1 MTDQLVVVENFTQW
15 RKAVKELDA
24 GLDKE
29 LKVGLKA
36 IGSKVTTKAQ
46 AEAGAK
52 GLLKTGDLIKK
63 IAPSVTQKGVA
74 IVSKAKRESSPGTR
88 KFRDGRGRSRYAG
101 KPFPY
106 PMVYEYGGRG
116 GSGSRAFLAPAVQK
130 SSQLIMSELEKVIET
145 TASKAGFH

>member
-1 MTDQLVVVENFTQW
+1 MTDQLVVVENFSQW

-29 LKVGLKA
+29 LKAGLKA

-52 GLLKTGDLIKK
+52 GLVKTGELIRK
-63 IAPSVTQKGVA
+63 ISPSVTQKGVA
-74 IVSKAKRESSPGTR
+74 IVSKAKRPASSG
-88 KFRDGRGRSRYAG
+88 KRGASRYAG

>member
-15 RKAVKELDA
+15 RKAVKDLDA

-29 LKVGLKA
+29 LKAGLKS

-46 AEAGAK
+46 AEADAK
-52 GLLKTGDLIKK
+52 GLVKTGELIRK
-63 IAPSVTQKGVA
+63 ISPSVTQKGVA
-74 IVSKAKRESSPGTR
+74 IVSKAKRPASNGKR
-88 KFRDGRGRSRYAG
+88 KSRYAG

-106 PMVYEYGGRG
+106 PMVYEYGRRG
-116 GSGSRAFLAPAVQK
+116 KSTSRAFLAPAVQK
-130 SSQLIMSELEKVIET
+130 SSELIMSELEKVIET

>member
-1 MTDQLVVVENFTQW
+1 MADQLVVVENFTQW
-15 RKAVKELDA
+15 RKAVKQLDA

-29 LKVGLKA
+29 LKAGLKA

-52 GLLKTGDLIKK
+52 GLVKTGELIRK
-63 IAPSVTQKGVA
+63 ISPSVTQKGVA
-74 IVSKAKRESSPGTR
+74 IVSKAKRPASNGKR
-88 KFRDGRGRSRYAG
+88 KSRYAG

-116 GSGSRAFLAPAVQK
+116 KSTSRAFLAPAVQK
-130 SSQLIMSELEKVIET
+130 SSELIMSELEKVIET
-145 TASKAGFH
+145 TASKAGFK

>member
-29 LKVGLKA
+29 LKAGLKA
-36 IGSKVTTKAQ
+36 IGSKVSTKAQ
-46 AEAGAK
+46 AEAAGR
-52 GLLKTGDLIKK
+52 GLVKTGELVRK
-63 IAPSVTQKGVA
+63 ISPSVTQKGVA
-74 IVSKAKRESSPGTR
+74 IVSKAKRPASSGKR
-88 KFRDGRGRSRYAG
+88 KSRYAG

-116 GSGSRAFLAPAVQK
+116 GAGSRAFLAPAVQK
-130 SSQLIMSELEKVIET
+130 SSALIKSELEKVIET

>member
-15 RKAVKELDA
+15 RKAVKQLDA

-29 LKVGLKA
+29 LKAGLKA

-52 GLLKTGDLIKK
+52 GLVKTGELIRK
-63 IAPSVTQKGVA
+63 ISPSVTQKGVA
-74 IVSKAKRESSPGTR
+74 IVSKAKRPASNGKR
-88 KFRDGRGRSRYAG
+88 KSRYAG

-116 GSGSRAFLAPAVQK
+116 KSTSRAFLAPAVQK
-130 SSQLIMSELEKVIET
+130 SSELIMSELEKVIET

>member
-29 LKVGLKA
+29 LKAGLKA

-52 GLLKTGDLIKK
+52 GLLKTGELIRK
-63 IAPSVTQKGVA
+63 ISPSVTQKGVA
-74 IVSKAKRESSPGTR
+74 IVSKAKRPASSG
-88 KFRDGRGRSRYAG
+88 KRGASRYAG

-106 PMVYEYGGRG
+106 PMVYEYGGRR

-130 SSQLIMSELEKVIET
+130 SSQLIKSELEKVIET

>member
-1 MTDQLVVVENFTQW
+1 MADQLVVVENFTQW
-15 RKAVKELDA
+15 RRAVKQLDA

-29 LKVGLKA
+29 LKAGLKA

-52 GLLKTGDLIKK
+52 GLVKTGELIRK
-63 IAPSVTQKGVA
+63 ISPSVTQKGVA
-74 IVSKAKRESSPGTR
+74 IVSKAKRPASNGKR
-88 KFRDGRGRSRYAG
+88 KSRYAG

-116 GSGSRAFLAPAVQK
+116 KSTSRAFLAPAVQK
-130 SSQLIMSELEKVIET
+130 SSELIMSELEKVIET

>member
-1 MTDQLVVVENFTQW
+1 MADQLVVVENFTQW

-52 GLLKTGDLIKK
+52 GLVKTGELMRK
-63 IAPSVTQKGVA
+63 ISPSVTQKGVA
-74 IVSKAKRESSPGTR
+74 IVSKAKRPASSGKR
-88 KFRDGRGRSRYAG
+88 KSRYAG

-130 SSQLIMSELEKVIET
+130 SSELIMSELEKVIET
-145 TASKAGFH
+145 TASKAGFK

>member
-1 MTDQLVVVENFTQW
+1 MPDQLVVVENFTQW

-46 AEAGAK
+46 AEVAAK
-52 GLLKTGDLIKK
+52 GLVKTGQLLRK
-63 IAPSVTQKGVA
+63 ISPSVTQKGVA
-74 IVSKAKRESSPGTR
+74 IVAKAKRPASSG
-88 KFRDGRGRSRYAG
+88 KRGASRYAG

-130 SSQLIMSELEKVIET
+130 SSELIKSELEKVIES

>member
-29 LKVGLKA
+29 LKAGLKS

-46 AEAGAK
+46 AEAARK
-52 GLLKTGDLIKK
+52 GLVKTGELVRK
-63 IAPSVTQKGVA
+63 ISPSVTQKGVA
-74 IVSKAKRESSPGTR
+74 IVSKAKRPASSG
-88 KFRDGRGRSRYAG
+88 KRGPSRYAG

-106 PMVYEYGGRG
+106 PAVYEYGGRG
-116 GSGSRAFLAPAVQK
+116 KLNTAGPRAFLAPGVQK
-130 SSQLIMSELEKVIET
+130 SSALIRSELEKVIET
-145 TASKAGFH
+145 TASKAGFK

>member
-1 MTDQLVVVENFTQW
+1 MADQLVVVENFTQW

-29 LKVGLKA
+29 LKAGLKA

-52 GLLKTGDLIKK
+52 GLVKTGELIRK
-63 IAPSVTQKGVA
+63 ISPSVTQKGVA
-74 IVSKAKRESSPGTR
+74 IVSKAKRPASSGTR
-88 KFRDGRGRSRYAG
+88 KSRYAG